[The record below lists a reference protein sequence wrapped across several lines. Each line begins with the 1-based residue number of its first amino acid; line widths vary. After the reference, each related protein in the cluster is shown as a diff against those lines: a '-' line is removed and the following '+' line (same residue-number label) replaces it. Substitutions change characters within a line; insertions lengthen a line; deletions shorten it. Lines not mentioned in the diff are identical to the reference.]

1 MQFLEAKKWDQ
12 LFFPKCCKS
21 LHELFKN
28 ITPLCGLWY
37 RPLLKEEN
45 MARKCDYIYDLPN
58 TKSAPVV
65 KSKLI
70 ASFDFSDLSDNSLSS
85 IETGSIEDLEQLVLL

>member
-1 MQFLEAKKWDQ
+1 MQFLDAKKWDQ

-21 LHELFKN
+21 LHEPFKN
-28 ITPLCGLWY
+28 ITPLCGLCY
-37 RPLLKEEN
+37 RPLLKGN
-45 MARKCDYIYDLPN
+45 MARKCDYINELPN
-58 TKSAPVV
+58 TKAAPVV

-85 IETGSIEDLEQLVLL
+85 IETGSIEELEQLVLL